1 MKKFIDTL
9 KNIWSIEELRNRIL
23 FTLGLLMI
31 YRLGV
36 QIVLPG
42 INPNILAT
50 LTPAA
55 QDGLLGMINMFAGG
69 AFSKASIFALG
80 IMPYISASIAM
91 QLAQIAV
98 PQIQK
103 LQKEESGRKKVQM
116 YTRYLTV
123 VVTLFQS
130 IGYISFIRQQY
141 GPAIVSDNFMWM
153 VTTIIVL
160 VSGTL
165 FVMWMGEKI
174 TDKGIGNGTSLL
186 IMAGIIANF
195 IPLFFQEYYSKPA
208 GGGGLLIF
216 LIEIVVMVL
225 VIMAIVLLSQ
235 AVRRIPI
242 NYARR
247 MVGASS
253 VKDVTGNRDFI
264 PLKVNSAGVMPI
276 IFAQAI
282 MFLPQMIGNYN
293 VDNPESFLASLSDY
307 TSFGYNAIYF
317 VMVVAFTYL
326 YTAIIINPTQMA
338 DDLKRNNAFI
348 PGVKPGTDTSN
359 FIGMVLDRITLPG
372 AVFLAVIGIMP
383 GIAALFGV
391 TQGFAQFY
399 GGTSMLIA
407 VQVILDTLQQIESHL
422 LMRHY
427 DGLTETG
434 RIGGRQPRSTPTQVV
449 NG

>member
-1 MKKFIDTL
+1 MKKFITTL
-9 KNIWSIEELRNRIL
+9 KNIWSIDELRTRIL

-42 INPNILAT
+42 IDPTKIT
-50 LTPAA
+50 EPAA

-123 VVTLFQS
+123 LVTLAQS
-130 IGYISFIRQQY
+130 IGYISFLRQQY
-141 GPAIVSDNFMWM
+141 GAAIVMDNFIWM
-153 VTTIIVL
+153 ATTVIVL
-160 VSGTL
+160 ISGTL

-195 IPLFFQEYYSKPA
+195 IPLFFQEYYSKPE

-216 LIEIVVMVL
+216 LIELAVMIM

-247 MVGASS
+247 MVGATS
-253 VKDVTGNRDFI
+253 VKDVSGNRDFI

-293 VDNPESFLASLSDY
+293 VDNPDSFLATLGDY

-326 YTAIIINPTQMA
+326 YTAIIINPQQMA

-348 PGVKPGTDTSN
+348 PGVKPGSDTSN

-434 RIGGRQPRSTPTQVV
+434 RIGGRQPRTTPTQVM

>member
-9 KNIWSIEELRNRIL
+9 KNIWSIEELRKRIL

-42 INPNILAT
+42 INPNVLAN

-123 VVTLFQS
+123 IVTLFQS
-130 IGYISFIRQQY
+130 IGYITFIRQQY
-141 GPAIVSDNFMWM
+141 GPAIVADNFMWM
-153 VTTIIVL
+153 ITTVIVL

-186 IMAGIIANF
+186 IMAGIIARF
-195 IPLFFQEYYSKPA
+195 IPLSTQEFYAKLE
-208 GGGGLLIF
+208 GGGGALIF
-216 LIEIVVMVL
+216 LIEIAIMVL

-247 MVGASS
+247 MVAATS
-253 VKDVTGNRDFI
+253 VRDVSGNRDFI

-293 VDNPESFLASLSDY
+293 TDNPDSWLASLSDY

-326 YTAIIINPTQMA
+326 YTAIIINPQQMA

-348 PGVKPGTDTSN
+348 PGVKPGTDTAD

-372 AVFLAVIGIMP
+372 AIFLAVIGILP
-383 GIAALFGV
+383 GIAALMGV

>member
-1 MKKFIDTL
+1 MKKFINTL
-9 KNIWSIEELRNRIL
+9 KNIWSIEELRKRIV
-23 FTLGLLMI
+23 FTLALLLI

-42 INPNILAT
+42 IDANILSN

-123 VVTLFQS
+123 IVTLFQS

-141 GPAIVSDNFMWM
+141 GPAIVNDNFLWM
-153 VTTIIVL
+153 VTTVIVL

-186 IMAGIIANF
+186 IMAGIIARF
-195 IPLFFQEYYSKPA
+195 FPLTAQEWASKSQ
-208 GGGGLLIF
+208 GGGGMLIF
-216 LIEIVVMVL
+216 LVEIAVMIA

-253 VKDVTGNRDFI
+253 AKDISGNRDFI

-282 MFLPQMIGNYN
+282 MFIPSMFAGFSE
-293 VDNPESFLASLSDY
+293 NPDSWVARLSDY
-307 TSFGYNAIYF
+307 TSLGYNLIYF
-317 VMVVAFTYL
+317 VMVVGFTYL
-326 YTAIIINPTQMA
+326 YTAIIINPNQMA

-427 DGLTETG
+427 DGLTDTG
-434 RIGGRQPRSTPTQVV
+434 RMGGRQPRTTPTQVA

>member
-9 KNIWSIEELRNRIL
+9 KNIWSIDELRKRIL
-23 FTLGLLMI
+23 FTLTLLLI

-42 INPNILAT
+42 IDANVLDK

-55 QDGLLGMINMFAGG
+55 TDGLLGMINMFAGG

-123 VVTLFQS
+123 IVTLFQA
-130 IGYISFIRQQY
+130 IGYISGILRPQY
-141 GPAIVSDNFMWM
+141 GAAIINDTFLWQA
-153 VTTIIVL
+153 TTVIVL

-186 IMAGIIANF
+186 IMAGIIARF
-195 IPLFFQEYYSKPA
+195 IPLATQELYGQGLTGSGFF
-208 GGGGLLIF
+208 IF
-216 LIEIVVMVL
+216 LIEIAIMIV

-253 VKDVTGNRDFI
+253 AKDISGNRDFI

-282 MFLPQMIGNYN
+282 MFIPGLFANSETAAPW
-293 VDNPESFLASLSDY
+293 VKSLADY
-307 TSFGYNAIYF
+307 TSVGYNTIYF
-317 VMVVAFTYL
+317 FVVIAFTYL
-326 YTAIIINPTQMA
+326 YTAIIINPQQMS

-348 PGVKPGTDTSN
+348 PGVKPGTDTAN

-372 AVFLAVIGIMP
+372 AVFLAIIGILP

-391 TQGFAQFY
+391 TSGFAQFY

-427 DGLTETG
+427 DGLTDTG
-434 RIGGRQPRSTPTQVV
+434 RMGGRQSRTTPTQVA

>member
-9 KNIWSIEELRNRIL
+9 KNIWSIEELRKRIL

-42 INPNILAT
+42 INPNVLAN

-123 VVTLFQS
+123 IVTLFQS
-130 IGYISFIRQQY
+130 IGYITFIRQQY
-141 GPAIVSDNFMWM
+141 GPAIVADNFMWM
-153 VTTIIVL
+153 ITTVIVL

-186 IMAGIIANF
+186 IMAGIIARF
-195 IPLFFQEYYSKPA
+195 IPLSTQEFYAKLE
-208 GGGGLLIF
+208 GGGGALIF
-216 LIEIVVMVL
+216 LIEIAIMVL

-247 MVGASS
+247 MVAATS
-253 VKDVTGNRDFI
+253 VRDVSGNRDFI

-293 VDNPESFLASLSDY
+293 TDNPDSWLASLSDY

-326 YTAIIINPTQMA
+326 YTAIIINPQQMA

-348 PGVKPGTDTSN
+348 PGVKPGTDTAD

-372 AVFLAVIGIMP
+372 AIFLAVIGILP
-383 GIAALFGV
+383 GIAALMGV

-434 RIGGRQPRSTPTQVV
+434 RIGGRQPRSAPTQVV

>member
-1 MKKFIDTL
+1 MKKFINTL
-9 KNIWSIEELRNRIL
+9 KNIWSIDELRKRIL
-23 FTLGLLMI
+23 FTIMLLLV

-42 INPNILAT
+42 MDANVLDQLA
-50 LTPAA
+50 PAA
-55 QDGLLGMINMFAGG
+55 TDGLLGMINMFAGG

-123 VVTLFQS
+123 VVTLFQA
-130 IGYISFIRQQY
+130 IGYISGILRPQY
-141 GPAIVSDNFMWM
+141 GAAIIDDTFLWQI
-153 VTTIIVL
+153 TTVIVL

-165 FVMWMGEKI
+165 FVMWLGEKI

-186 IMAGIIANF
+186 IMAGIIARF
-195 IPLFFQEYYSKPA
+195 FPLTAQEWASKSGGA
-208 GGGGLLIF
+208 GGGMLIF
-216 LIEIVVMVL
+216 LLEIAIMIA

-253 VKDVTGNRDFI
+253 AKDISGNRDFI

-282 MFLPQMIGNYN
+282 MFIPGLFGNSP
-293 VDNPESFLASLSDY
+293 DAAPWLKSLGDY
-307 TSFGYNAIYF
+307 TSIGYNSIYF
-317 VMVVAFTYL
+317 FVVIAFTYL
-326 YTAIIINPTQMA
+326 YTAIIINPQQMS

-348 PGVKPGTDTSN
+348 PGVKPGSDTAN

-372 AVFLAVIGIMP
+372 AVFLAIIGIMP

-427 DGLTETG
+427 DGLTDTG
-434 RIGGRQPRSTPTQVV
+434 RMGGRQSRTTPTQVA

>member
-1 MKKFIDTL
+1 MKKFISTL
-9 KNIWSIEELRNRIL
+9 KNIWSIEELRKRIL
-23 FTLGLLMI
+23 FTLALLLI

-42 INPNILAT
+42 MDANILRGIA
-50 LTPAA
+50 PAA
-55 QDGLLGMINMFAGG
+55 QDGILGMINMFAGG

-130 IGYISFIRQQY
+130 IGYISFLRQQY
-141 GPAIVSDNFMWM
+141 SQAIVQDNFMWM
-153 VTTIIVL
+153 ATTVIVL

-186 IMAGIIANF
+186 IMAGIIARF
-195 IPLFFQEYYSKPA
+195 IPQTFQELESKSA

-216 LIEIVVMVL
+216 LVEIAVMIV

-253 VKDVTGNRDFI
+253 VKDVSGNRDFI

-282 MFLPQMIGNYN
+282 MFIPSMFAGFS
-293 VDNPESFLASLSDY
+293 DNPDSWVAGLSDY
-307 TSFGYNAIYF
+307 TSLGYNAIYF
-317 VMVVAFTYL
+317 VMVVGFTYL
-326 YTAIIINPTQMA
+326 YTAIIINPQQMA

-434 RIGGRQPRSTPTQVV
+434 RIGGRQPRTTPTQVA

>member
-9 KNIWSIEELRNRIL
+9 KNIWSIEELRKRIL
-23 FTLGLLMI
+23 FTLTLLLI

-42 INPNILAT
+42 IDANVLDKLA
-50 LTPAA
+50 PAA

-123 VVTLFQS
+123 IVTLFQA
-130 IGYISFIRQQY
+130 IGYISGILRPQY
-141 GPAIVSDNFMWM
+141 GAAIISDTFLWQI
-153 VTTIIVL
+153 TTVIVL

-186 IMAGIIANF
+186 IMAGIIARF
-195 IPLFFQEYYSKPA
+195 FPLTAQEWSAKADA
-208 GGGGLLIF
+208 GGGALIF
-216 LIEIVVMVL
+216 LLEIAIMIA

-253 VKDVTGNRDFI
+253 AKDISGNRDFI

-282 MFLPQMIGNYN
+282 MFIPGLFATGEN
-293 VDNPESFLASLSDY
+293 VAPWVKSLGDY
-307 TSFGYNAIYF
+307 TSIGYNTIYF
-317 VMVVAFTYL
+317 FVVIAFTYL
-326 YTAIIINPTQMA
+326 YTAIIINPQQMA

-348 PGVKPGTDTSN
+348 PGVKPGSDTSN

-372 AVFLAVIGIMP
+372 AVFLAIIGILP

-427 DGLTETG
+427 DGLTDTG
-434 RIGGRQPRSTPTQVV
+434 RLGGRQSRTTPTQVA